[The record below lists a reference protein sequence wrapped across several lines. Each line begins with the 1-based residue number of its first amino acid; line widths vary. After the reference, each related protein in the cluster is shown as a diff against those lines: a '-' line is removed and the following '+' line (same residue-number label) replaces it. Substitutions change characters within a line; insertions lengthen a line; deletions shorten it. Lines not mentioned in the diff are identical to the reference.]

1 MSNVKKYFL
10 CLLVITLV
18 VGAGVGSYLYADSRN
33 SSEEMNELSV
43 VAHSNNVND
52 SAAVTKASTGAVTKN
67 SSGTVNKVSAET
79 ATNNNVAGNG
89 TTGAATTTQ
98 SGKLPVDIQA
108 LQKANPD
115 IVAWVTVPG
124 TVIDYPICQHPT
136 DDSYYLKHGPE
147 GMKSSHGCPFIEVCD
162 SKTFQDYNTV
172 VYGHN
177 MNDGSMFA
185 GLHKFENKKFLDEHR
200 EITVTTADHVMT
212 YKIFA
217 AVMYSDKYIPYYF
230 DDTKKADRTA
240 FIKSLST
247 DIVKKRSIVLS
258 DEKVTDANK
267 VITLSTC
274 DKKLRDKRFIVVG
287 VLKQIDGADV

>member
-1 MSNVKKYFL
+1 MMAQ
-10 CLLVITLV
+10 CL
-18 VGAGVGSYLYADSRN
+18 
-33 SSEEMNELSV
+33 
-43 VAHSNNVND
+43 
-52 SAAVTKASTGAVTKN
+52 
-67 SSGTVNKVSAET
+67 
-79 ATNNNVAGNG
+79 
-89 TTGAATTTQ
+89 
-98 SGKLPVDIQA
+98 
-108 LQKANPD
+108 PD
-115 IVAWVTVPG
+115 
-124 TVIDYPICQHPT
+124 
-136 DDSYYLKHGPE
+136 
-147 GMKSSHGCPFIEVCD
+147 FI
-162 SKTFQDYNTV
+162 
-172 VYGHN
+172 
-177 MNDGSMFA
+177 
-185 GLHKFENKKFLDEHR
+185 KFLDEHR